1 MSTRGSIINTSA
13 LYGNLTS
20 SVRTISNASVQFF
33 GRDSICGYHGILSVF
48 ETGIREHHPL
58 YSVGD
63 AERGKIN
70 ARKVIRESM
79 HKAEG
84 DEEALVIE
92 SYEAF
97 IKIKEEPDPGNFP
110 LIFSLVFMILIPIFS
125 FEDAFSGDGTLCF
138 GSMIFGFALLIVGA
152 ILSSAQTGR
161 YKKATRDLANTAGIP
176 EKIAY
181 PFFSFQ
187 ATDKRINSLVLQK
200 YPFLSES
207 KENSS
212 QTKPRRIVLSQR
224 EEE

>member
-1 MSTRGSIINTSA
+1 
-13 LYGNLTS
+13 
-20 SVRTISNASVQFF
+20 
-33 GRDSICGYHGILSVF
+33 
-48 ETGIREHHPL
+48 
-58 YSVGD
+58 
-63 AERGKIN
+63 
-70 ARKVIRESM
+70 M
-79 HKAEG
+79 HKVEG

-97 IKIKEEPDPGNFP
+97 IKIKEEPDPGTFP

-152 ILSSAQTGR
+152 ILSSAQTSR

-176 EKIAY
+176 KKIAY

-212 QTKPRRIVLSQR
+212 QTKPRKIVLSQR

>member
-1 MSTRGSIINTSA
+1 
-13 LYGNLTS
+13 
-20 SVRTISNASVQFF
+20 
-33 GRDSICGYHGILSVF
+33 
-48 ETGIREHHPL
+48 
-58 YSVGD
+58 
-63 AERGKIN
+63 
-70 ARKVIRESM
+70 M
-79 HKAEG
+79 HKVEG

-97 IKIKEEPDPGNFP
+97 IKIKEEPDPGTFP

-125 FEDAFSGDGTLCF
+125 FEDAVSGDGTLCF

-152 ILSSAQTGR
+152 ILSSAQTSR

-176 EKIAY
+176 KKIAY

-212 QTKPRRIVLSQR
+212 QTKPRKIVLSQR

>member
-1 MSTRGSIINTSA
+1 
-13 LYGNLTS
+13 
-20 SVRTISNASVQFF
+20 
-33 GRDSICGYHGILSVF
+33 
-48 ETGIREHHPL
+48 
-58 YSVGD
+58 
-63 AERGKIN
+63 
-70 ARKVIRESM
+70 M
-79 HKAEG
+79 HKVEG

-97 IKIKEEPDPGNFP
+97 IKIKEEPDPGTFP
-110 LIFSLVFMILIPIFS
+110 LIFSLVFMILITIFS

-152 ILSSAQTGR
+152 ILSSAQTSR

-176 EKIAY
+176 KKIAY

-212 QTKPRRIVLSQR
+212 QTKPRKIVLSQR